1 MHASIVHWR
10 LTDAVR
16 EPEQYETYL
25 RRLAQ
30 ENIPILRDFGLLDS
44 FVLRVSDDRVMVVN
58 VFEDEAGAE
67 AAWEEIHGSLA
78 PPLEGHLELIERTS
92 ARADDLPLLLDNRP
106 QR

>member
-1 MHASIVHWR
+1 MHASVVHWR
-10 LTDAVR
+10 LTEAVR
-16 EPEQYETYL
+16 EPEQYEAYL
-25 RRLAQ
+25 RLLAR

-44 FVLRVSDDRVMVVN
+44 FVLRMSEDRVMVIN
-58 VFEDEAGAE
+58 IFEDEAGAE
-67 AAWEEIHGSLA
+67 AAWEQITQSLA